1 MLFLRN
7 FLRYLFKR
15 ISFFYLRHDMFES
28 EDSDIEDGQDM
39 VQAKTKIVYQDKLP
53 YIHMEPPDIL
63 YKRWGKINPELRRE
77 TGHLLHISVFW
88 WYILYR
94 QQDNHSTTAWA
105 IDMGFL
111 DSNVSNDLSL
121 KRLHRIEILELIL
134 DTVEKC
140 LAGTDPERKAREL
153 VMISM
158 SLKME
163 DEGLTKAVNW
173 LNESGP
179 LGLNRKILHLGS
191 KQIRHQV
198 LDFVFSQCKPAHAI
212 NKFFY
217 PDSHYIQVM
226 SCSKKRAFRE
236 LSLHPEPWCLQK
248 SEEMKNKGNEQFQKK
263 KYDLAVKWYTKAI
276 KYHTNNHFLYGN
288 RALSYLR
295 CEKYLKA
302 MGDGKRAVLLQQDW
316 AKGHYRFCDALFY
329 LGAREKALEAN
340 LTAQS
345 YCSADPEGMRDLQQQ
360 YSRFMTEISEGRS
373 KGRAPACSEAEGK
386 QKKTEAK
393 KGSGKRPEEACVAD
407 PMAQHVHPEKAPEAA
422 HSSEDK
428 KAEDTE
434 QEETS
439 KTLGKPLTD
448 TRGEDI
454 LKDAKSEMG
463 DRKAKK
469 ASGIQEKHS
478 VKNKQPPTQP
488 QSSSSEVC
496 SKQQFCAAVRDAHV
510 ALSDQRCRNAEQWF
524 SESLRILDSIG
535 IKDLGISEMDR
546 TLLIYGYA
554 TALIEIGQPEE
565 LAEAQRQF
573 ERLSSTANRTF
584 QSLVHYGLGKV
595 LLKENKF
602 SKAKDE
608 FLNALLMVQRQIM
621 PGKLTW
627 PTTKVTV
634 EETCPEYLKEQLENL
649 IKTCKFP
656 PKPDAVCRHCL
667 GQPLIYFTDPDFKG
681 FIRLS
686 CSESCKVEYHINCWK
701 KFKAASF
708 SDKNDKDFLQDLCF
722 TPDCAG
728 AICRIVIFDSTG
740 LIKCEFKSQVSK
752 SKSPGMRVKQKCTS
766 LKKLRSKEERKLWQ
780 KQKRE
785 AASNTNNEKS
795 YLKTEDET
803 EKGTEGIQQS
813 AFKDCVVHGDRVL
826 HQIDKNRD
834 LFNDETHNI
843 SGMMLCLKPWMKLD
857 EDMGNASVLK
867 DRAEPQVLRDLVDL
881 LLERKNRVWARLFLH
896 NLSGYQEVK
905 PEVHEWAQQLNNA
918 GLKAAENFIG
928 QFADDLEK
936 LDVSSLLEFPPLH
949 DAFHNTGFTV
959 IEYLRQAPP
968 QEMRLFIWTMEEY
981 REHYPSWFTIL
992 DDYFEMDSICLVLKK
1007 TEKDDHLNS
1016 VYKSK
1021 SKNRKKKQKE
1031 PKPVLLLSGTRREEE
1046 DSFFFEEDSLRLLH
1060 GGDPFSVPDRLRE
1073 QVAEF
1078 EGQYVKPGY
1087 SNHYKRF
1094 LDNNPD
1100 PTKESLYDY
1109 FAQILEEYGPLAVS
1123 DPLLVG
1129 ELQNFPHEALQKIE
1143 AAGGLTRF
1151 LLESLR
1157 FATVSKE
1164 GLIGLPFHAI
1174 YFQHTMD
1181 DDDSSLSANFSAY
1194 TCDMDDSEPKGS
1206 SLLNPAAKEFLP
1218 QSTHL
1223 ALDDDSDSCPVLPCP
1238 YDLILES
1245 SQNVNCAFG
1254 MQDIPGTVKP
1264 DEQAAGYHD
1273 YVLNLPLNVFDTE
1286 VFSSDSN
1293 YIHFKE
1299 DLYPKSKTVFVQTLW
1314 GTKDTRDDVAINTE
1328 PYEEFEKNRGDMTQT
1343 EKNNLKFE
1351 KHIHN
1356 LREMINCFQ
1365 NETKNSCSDL
1375 KTEVTD
1381 LNQHIEISNKEL
1393 TLFQQKL
1400 EDEVRKAQ
1408 QEKKDHQEMLKV
1420 LKGNIKELVD
1430 FQESISKEIQD
1441 KNVEYQ
1447 KELDHFLAIRQVG
1460 NHWASEKMILEE
1472 RIKKCRDLCT
1482 KADSRSLAGQV
1493 SILKNRQEH
1502 GLRGLRKF
1510 LTDGKAILKH
1520 LTERSPMH
1528 LSAGLTSIIGDWKS
1542 CIQEVEENIKRTE
1555 MQYEEQMELVKKGTS
1570 LSSLPAVGIPS
1581 TPAPPAVPTFL
1592 HPLSNKKSAFQ
1603 LLPVQHA
1610 HPHTPYGVQQHP
1622 ARPQTHMAVN
1632 THHAMHT
1639 PPAASENVAAPTP
1652 RATSAP
1658 VQPPQPLAVFERIV
1672 DRLSSMFPHY
1682 SRSVLT
1688 KFIQEVRSMN
1698 GGSLSMLTYE
1708 ELINR
1713 AAQLILD
1720 HQEHSQEQINLA
1732 NREMAGLRVT
1742 PGPSPTPPPTD
1753 SSRATS
1759 SASPVHV
1766 WKSVSSHHRKSSRAL
1781 NMEDPC
1787 IICHEDMMPEDLCVL
1802 ECRHSFHRE
1811 CIKSW
1816 LKEQS
1821 TCPTCREHALLPE
1834 DFPML
1839 PGRHR
1844 RGPLHAT
1851 TFT

>member
-1 MLFLRN
+1 ME
-7 FLRYLFKR
+7 
-15 ISFFYLRHDMFES
+15 RHEMFEF
-28 EDSDIEDGQDM
+28 EDSDIEDGQDAG
-39 VQAKTKIVYQDKLP
+39 QPKTKIIYQDKFP
-53 YIHMEPPDIL
+53 YIQMEPPDVL

-105 IDMGFL
+105 VDMGFL

-121 KRLHRIEILELIL
+121 KRLQRIEILELIL

-140 LAGTDPERKAREL
+140 LADIDPERKAREL

-163 DEGLTKAVNW
+163 EEGLTKAVNW
-173 LNESGP
+173 LNECGP
-179 LGLNRKILHLGS
+179 PGLSRKILHLGS

-198 LDFVFSQCKPAHAI
+198 LDFVFSE
-212 NKFFY
+212 Y
-217 PDSHYIQVM
+217 SHYIQVM
-226 SCSKKRAFRE
+226 SYSKKRAFME
-236 LSLHPEPWCLQK
+236 LTFNPEPWCLQK

-263 KYDLAVKWYTKAI
+263 KYELAVKWYTKAI

-288 RALSYLR
+288 RALCYLR

-316 AKGHYRFCDALFY
+316 AKGHYRFCDALFF

-340 LTAQS
+340 LTAQG

-360 YSRFMTEISEGRS
+360 HSRFVTEMSEGRS

-393 KGSGKRPEEACVAD
+393 KGSSKRPDEACAVD
-407 PMAQHVHPEKAPEAA
+407 PMAQHFHPENAPEAA
-422 HSSEDK
+422 HSSENK
-428 KAEDTE
+428 SAEDTK

-439 KTLGKPLTD
+439 STLGKPITD
-448 TRGEDI
+448 PRGEDNG
-454 LKDAKSEMG
+454 KDAKSEMG

-469 ASGIQEKHS
+469 AASGVQEKHS
-478 VKNKQPPTQP
+478 VKNKQPPTQVNP
-488 QSSSSEVC
+488 QSSSSSSSEVC
-496 SKQQFCAAVRDAHV
+496 SKEQFCAAVRDAHV
-510 ALSDQRCRNAEQWF
+510 ALSDQRCRNAEQSF

-602 SKAKDE
+602 SKARDE

-634 EETCPEYLKEQLENL
+634 EETCPEYLKEQLENF
-649 IKTCKFP
+649 IKICKFP

-686 CSESCKVEYHINCWK
+686 CSESCKVEYHISCWK

-708 SDKNDKDFLQDLCF
+708 SDKNDKDFLQDLCL

-752 SKSPGMRVKQKCTS
+752 SKIPGMRVKQKCTS
-766 LKKLRSKEERKLWQ
+766 LKKLKSKEERKLLRT
-780 KQKRE
+780 QKRE
-785 AASNTNNEKS
+785 YASNTKNEKS
-795 YLKTEDET
+795 NLRIEDET
-803 EKGTEGIQQS
+803 EKGAEGIKQS
-813 AFKDCVVHGDRVL
+813 FKDCVVHGDRVL

-834 LFNDETHNI
+834 LFNDETHSI
-843 SGMMLCLKPWMKLD
+843 SGMLLCLRPWMKLD
-857 EDMGNASVLK
+857 EDKGNASVLK

-936 LDVSSLLEFPPLH
+936 LDLSSLLEFPPLH

-968 QEMRLFIWTMEEY
+968 QEMRLFIWTLEEY

-1021 SKNRKKKQKE
+1021 NKNRKKKQKE
-1031 PKPVLLLSGTRREEE
+1031 PKSVLLLSGSRREEE

-1060 GGDPFSVPDRLRE
+1060 GGDPFSVPDYLRE

-1087 SNHYKRF
+1087 SNYYKRF

-1109 FAQILEEYGPLAVS
+1109 FAQILEEHGPLEVS
-1123 DPLLVG
+1123 HPLLVG
-1129 ELQNFPHEALQKIE
+1129 ELPNFPQEALQKIE
-1143 AAGGLTRF
+1143 AAGGLKNF

-1164 GLIGLPFHAI
+1164 GLIGLPLHAV
-1174 YFQHTMD
+1174 YFQHMD
-1181 DDDSSLSANFSAY
+1181 DDDSSLSANFSY
-1194 TCDMDDSEPKGS
+1194 TCSMDDSEAKGS

-1218 QSTHL
+1218 QSKHL
-1223 ALDDDSDSCPVLPCP
+1223 APNDNSDSYDHASCPVLPSP
-1238 YDLILES
+1238 YDLIPQS
-1245 SQNVNCAFG
+1245 SQNANYAFG

-1273 YVLNLPLNVFDTE
+1273 YFPILPLNAFNNE
-1286 VFSSDSN
+1286 VFSSDNN
-1293 YIHFKE
+1293 YIHFNE
-1299 DLYPKSKTVFVQTLW
+1299 DLCPKSKTVFVQTLW
-1314 GTKDTRDDVAINTE
+1314 GNKDTRDDVAINTE

-1351 KHIHN
+1351 KRIQN
-1356 LREMINCFQ
+1356 LREMLNDFH
-1365 NETKNSCSDL
+1365 NKTKKSCSDL
-1375 KTEVTD
+1375 DTEVRD
-1381 LNQHIEISNKEL
+1381 LNQHIGISNIEL
-1393 TLFQQKL
+1393 TMFQQKL
-1400 EDEVRKAQ
+1400 EDEIRKAQ

-1420 LKGNIKELVD
+1420 LKGEIKELVD
-1430 FQESISKEIQD
+1430 FQESISKEIHD
-1441 KNVEYQ
+1441 KTVEYS
-1447 KELDHFLAIRQVG
+1447 KELEHFLAIS
-1460 NHWASEKMILEE
+1460 NHSASEKMILEE

-1482 KADSRSLAGQV
+1482 KANSRSLAGQV
-1493 SILKNRQEH
+1493 SILKNMQEH

-1520 LTERSPMH
+1520 LTERSPTH
-1528 LSAGLTSIIGDWKS
+1528 LSAGLSYIIEDWKS

-1555 MQYEEQMELVKKGTS
+1555 MQYEEQIELVKNGTS
-1570 LSSLPAVGIPS
+1570 LSSLQAVVIPS

-1592 HPLSNKKSAFQ
+1592 HPLSNKKPALLQ
-1603 LLPVQHA
+1603 LPVQHA

-1639 PPAASENVAAPTP
+1639 PPAASENVAAPAP
-1652 RATSAP
+1652 PATSAP
-1658 VQPPQPLAVFERIV
+1658 VHPPQPLAVFERIV

-1682 SRSVLT
+1682 SRPVLT

-1708 ELINR
+1708 ELITR

-1720 HQEHSQEQINLA
+1720 HQEHSQEQMNLA
-1732 NREMAGLRVT
+1732 NREMAGLRHT
-1742 PGPSPTPPPTD
+1742 PVPSPTPPPTN

-1759 SASPVHV
+1759 TASPVHV
-1766 WKSVSSHHRKSSRAL
+1766 WKSVSSQHRKSSRAL

-1844 RGPLHAT
+1844 RGHLRAA